1 MIYKEETINAIK
13 DIILSKEET
22 LSVAESVTAGHLQAA
37 FSTAMDA
44 SKYFQ
49 GGITAYNLGQKARH
63 LNVEP
68 ILAGK
73 TNCIEQRIANTMA
86 IEVSRMFLSNY
97 GIAITGYAAMVPECE
112 EEGLFAYFALSHNL
126 EIVLAKRLTSPE
138 KHPHDVQVDYTNKVV
153 QMVYEYLN
161 KENGN

>member
-1 MIYKEETINAIK
+1 MIYREETLNAIK
-13 DIILSKEET
+13 DIILSQEET

-37 FSTAMDA
+37 FSTAIDA

-68 ILAGK
+68 ILAAK
-73 TNCIEQRIANTMA
+73 TNCIEQRVANTMA

-97 GIAITGYAAMVPECE
+97 GIAITGYAAIVPECE
-112 EEGLFAYFALSHNL
+112 EEGLFAYFSLTHNM
-126 EIVLAKRLTSPE
+126 EVVLAKRLTSPE
-138 KHPHDVQVDYTNKVV
+138 KHPHDVQIDYTNQVI
-153 QMVYEYLN
+153 QLVYNHLN
-161 KENGN
+161 KP